1 MSRYDSNEIINQ
13 LFGHIMT
20 GKRLE
25 DGKEDIFTPKTIRK
39 ASATGH
45 DKQRRMSRGMDTVVK
60 QMKRLGSTSISS
72 GSQPSKSP
80 LHSSV
85 TPHMIFYPYNVCR
98 HNHRTSIIFQIPL
111 GEDHLFLQVQT

>member
-60 QMKRLGSTSISS
+60 QMKRLGSNSISS

-85 TPHMIFYPYNVCR
+85 TPHMISIFILITFVDIITEPRLYFRYP
-98 HNHRTSIIFQIPL
+98 
-111 GEDHLFLQVQT
+111 